1 MWFKPILNNASIDL
15 SCYTDSID
23 SRKRFIKRR
32 GRRRS
37 SIESFHFEMKFLK
50 SSSRQT
56 NPTSSRNIS
65 ILIVPRNRR
74 NGERSIKMPS
84 TSLVGVKCSNHCANC
99 AIPSI
104 PMCLS
109 IESQHPLHRVK
120 QRVLQLEPPSCQLR
134 YFSAILRAL
143 RNWRRMI
150 ATEKSRKIR
159 EIRDDGRTK
168 FQRDRRRWQLFQSEN
183 ILIFELYQLL
193 RSFKRSLSRV
203 SSGFASQ
210 RGDFMDEMARV
221 WLDA

>member
-1 MWFKPILNNASIDL
+1 MERDP
-15 SCYTDSID
+15 
-23 SRKRFIKRR
+23 SR
-32 GRRRS
+32 
-37 SIESFHFEMKFLK
+37 
-50 SSSRQT
+50 RQV
-56 NPTSSRNIS
+56 R
-65 ILIVPRNRR
+65 V
-74 NGERSIKMPS
+74 
-84 TSLVGVKCSNHCANC
+84 SLVSSAATTVPTALFHRYQCAYPSN
-99 AIPSI
+99 
-104 PMCLS
+104 
-109 IESQHPLHRVK
+109 PLHRVK
-120 QRVLQLEPPSCQLR
+120 QRVLQLELPSCQLR

>member
-1 MWFKPILNNASIDL
+1 
-15 SCYTDSID
+15 
-23 SRKRFIKRR
+23 
-32 GRRRS
+32 
-37 SIESFHFEMKFLK
+37 
-50 SSSRQT
+50 
-56 NPTSSRNIS
+56 
-65 ILIVPRNRR
+65 
-74 NGERSIKMPS
+74 MPS